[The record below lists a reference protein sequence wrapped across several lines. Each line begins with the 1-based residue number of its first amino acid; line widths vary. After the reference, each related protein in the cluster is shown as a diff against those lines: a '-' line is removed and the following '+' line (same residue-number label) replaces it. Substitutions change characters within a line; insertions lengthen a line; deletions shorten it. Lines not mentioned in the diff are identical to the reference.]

1 MEQQLRDLLGP
12 AFHSLTRTPVG
23 HEARAQISGR
33 SAGASLV
40 AAEATEA
47 YALALLALI
56 GARSGG
62 VDGRRTGQQVRGVT
76 SAEPAGPAGR
86 RILAGVDG
94 SDDALRARALSDQG
108 GGTPSEGACGSST
121 SPTPA
126 RSSPG
131 MWYLVVTTEALQQAG
146 STIVAEA
153 VEVATGLGLPAERV
167 TSGWRSASPPTCS
180 PNSADRQTSR
190 WWDAAR

>member
-1 MEQQLRDLLGP
+1 MEQQLRDLLGQ

-23 HEARAQISGR
+23 HEARAQISDR

-86 RILAGVDG
+86 RILAWVDG
-94 SDDALRARALSDQG
+94 SDEALRARALSDQG
-108 GGTPSEGACGSST
+108 GRTPSEGACGSST

-131 MWYLVVTTEALQQAG
+131 MWYLVVTTEALPAG
-146 STIVAEA
+146 KFDDRRGGGRGGHRAGA
-153 VEVATGLGLPAERV
+153 ARRARHLRVEVGLAADVLAQLSGPADLQV
-167 TSGWRSASPPTCS
+167 V
-180 PNSADRQTSR
+180 
-190 WWDAAR
+190 